1 MDLVTGVVVVVDIAV
16 GVEVVGHS
24 VVEVFT
30 IPVDFSVCTVVR
42 FVVEAPTEVEI
53 TEDNPSIVGVE
64 EVDGLAVE
72 EVDKRTD
79 TRPTVNFTVVGV
91 KVVFVCSVGCWLKV
105 VGMDSLERLDV
116 NVVAAIV
123 HDVWVLE
130 KLNSA
135 MGNCVTKL
143 IVLFT
148 RLMVWLIVK
157 FTHFLEGLS
166 YSQFIFKFSYSIL

>member
-1 MDLVTGVVVVVDIAV
+1 VTGVVVVVDIVV

-24 VVEVFT
+24 VVEVVA
-30 IPVDFSVCTVVR
+30 IPVDFSVSAVVVV
-42 FVVEAPTEVEI
+42 VVEAPTEVED
-53 TEDNPSIVGVE
+53 TEDNNPSIIGVE
-64 EVDGLAVE
+64 EVDGLVVE

-79 TRPTVNFTVVGV
+79 TRPTVDLIAVVGV
-91 KVVFVCSVGCWLKV
+91 EVVFVSSVGCWPTV

-116 NVVAAIV
+116 NVAAIV

-135 MGNCVTKL
+135 MGNCVAKL

-148 RLMVWLIVK
+148 RLMI
-157 FTHFLEGLS
+157 
-166 YSQFIFKFSYSIL
+166 